1 MFVIPLYLMNDLLKN
16 REGYR
21 EKKFIIF
28 LIRRWKTYKQGMI
41 GGTVLQVNLFTIQG
55 INYLVSGK
63 CTF

>member
-1 MFVIPLYLMNDLLKN
+1 MFVIPLYLMNYLLKN

-21 EKKFIIF
+21 EMKFIIF

-41 GGTVLQVNLFTIQG
+41 GGTVLQVNLFIIQG

>member
-1 MFVIPLYLMNDLLKN
+1 MNDLLKN
-16 REGYR
+16 RQRYR
-21 EKKFIIF
+21 EMKFIIF

-41 GGTVLQVNLFTIQG
+41 GGTVLQVNLFIIQG

>member
-1 MFVIPLYLMNDLLKN
+1 MNDLLKN

-41 GGTVLQVNLFTIQG
+41 GGTVLQVNLFIIQG